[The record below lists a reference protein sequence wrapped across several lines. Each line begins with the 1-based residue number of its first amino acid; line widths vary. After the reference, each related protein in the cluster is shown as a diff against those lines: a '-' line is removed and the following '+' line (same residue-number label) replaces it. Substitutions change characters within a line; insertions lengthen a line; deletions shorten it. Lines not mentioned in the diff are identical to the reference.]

1 MKGKLGLAGLI
12 IFVAAV
18 SFVLCSAWDWRSLVV
33 TQPKPG
39 KNFGAKLIPHT
50 LTGIAN
56 CMECHQSGLG
66 GRAPQVTHKLWSQ
79 DCLACHST
87 AAMLAG
93 TPAPP
98 AADRKQWA
106 KNLQPPARQKGE
118 YVILSWNDVG
128 MKCVS
133 DNDKH
138 FGLHYPSQVLWAQ
151 VFRRGDPPTLVTSG
165 VELRYA
171 APEGRRN
178 PAATLD
184 FWNYVKVMHKK
195 DIPVNVGMA
204 GLSAD
209 QGKFTFNPEY
219 NAYIARGIPVSPY
232 DDSGKPDPYP
242 LFSLQLT
249 DLATGAVL
257 AETKVNTPVSAEN
270 GCYRCHG
277 GTPNRG
283 TGFGDE
289 TSKNFLAVH
298 DKKNNTTLLADAEA
312 GKPAFCQSCH
322 AAANIGAKGNPERL
336 TLSAAMHG
344 WHAQYLKGGTVDT
357 CGVCHPSSSSGTTV
371 CLRDVHAGNDVSC
384 GQCHGEMRMHAGAVL
399 MFQSELP
406 AARRSM
412 DRLRGGES
420 WGPVTPQSRQP
431 WAQEPDCLSCHVNHT
446 KAPKGASSYNHWVAG
461 MGSLFRN
468 DTANFGI
475 MCAACHGSPH
485 LVYPNSTYGDR
496 KVNYQPEA
504 YQGIAAPIA
513 VNNRCSVCHISP
525 ITGDAVHSNMS
536 QPFVMPMKSR
546 P

>member
-1 MKGKLGLAGLI
+1 MRGKLGLAGLI
-12 IFVAAV
+12 VFVAAV
-18 SFVLCSAWDWRSLVV
+18 SFVLCSAWDWRSLVA
-33 TQPKPG
+33 TQPKPV
-39 KNFGAKLIPHT
+39 KNVGAKLIPHT

-56 CMECHQSGLG
+56 CMECHQSGIG
-66 GRAPQVTHKLWSQ
+66 GRAPRVTHKLWSQ

-98 AADRKQWA
+98 AADRRQWA
-106 KNLQPPARQKGE
+106 KNPQPPARQKGE

-165 VELRYA
+165 VELRYV

-249 DLATGAVL
+249 DLATVRYWPKQKSTHRSVRKTVVTVVMAELRTGVLVL
-257 AETKVNTPVSAEN
+257 AM
-270 GCYRCHG
+270 
-277 GTPNRG
+277 
-283 TGFGDE
+283 
-289 TSKNFLAVH
+289 
-298 DKKNNTTLLADAEA
+298 
-312 GKPAFCQSCH
+312 KPAKTSWQSMIKRTIP
-322 AAANIGAKGNPERL
+322 N
-336 TLSAAMHG
+336 
-344 WHAQYLKGGTVDT
+344 
-357 CGVCHPSSSSGTTV
+357 
-371 CLRDVHAGNDVSC
+371 CLRMPKLGNRPFAKV
-384 GQCHGEMRMHAGAVL
+384 
-399 MFQSELP
+399 
-406 AARRSM
+406 
-412 DRLRGGES
+412 
-420 WGPVTPQSRQP
+420 VTPLQILGQK
-431 WAQEPDCLSCHVNHT
+431 EI
-446 KAPKGASSYNHWVAG
+446 
-461 MGSLFRN
+461 RN
-468 DTANFGI
+468 G
-475 MCAACHGSPH
+475 
-485 LVYPNSTYGDR
+485 
-496 KVNYQPEA
+496 
-504 YQGIAAPIA
+504 
-513 VNNRCSVCHISP
+513 
-525 ITGDAVHSNMS
+525 
-536 QPFVMPMKSR
+536 
-546 P
+546 